1 MRGSARRAM
10 HGHHGRQRSTAMSD
24 HLLQTPVLIFAF
36 MMLSFLVILG
46 PIAAGDLIRSRKD

>member
-1 MRGSARRAM
+1 M
-10 HGHHGRQRSTAMSD
+10 HGHHGRQRSTAMPD